1 MTTIKNTTNNTFMPY
16 KWQNKTNKGIR
27 DKIVMFSVL
36 YLDFTESPINC
47 LIFRP
52 KYLTY
57 N

>member
-1 MTTIKNTTNNTFMPY
+1 MTAIKNTTNNTFMPY